1 MVRVKV
7 GTHYDEDHMG
17 FVWYVVVNDVP
28 TQGFD
33 SVWDAVVAGLGCVAG
48 HEEKLD
54 YLWDVSMC
62 LAALHGGTA
71 IGHYKKLVNMIGE
84 L

>member
-1 MVRVKV
+1 MERVKL
-7 GTHYDEDHMG
+7 GTRYDEEHMG

-33 SVWDAVVAGLGCVAG
+33 SVWDATVAGIGLLEV
-48 HEEKLD
+48 HEDKLD

-62 LAALHGGTA
+62 LSALYGGTA
-71 IGHYKKLVNMIGE
+71 IGHYKALLEMIGE
-84 L
+84 K